1 MGVLV
6 VSLVL
11 LVSLC
16 GANGKEDDEEVSWGV
31 NEEGQRQEESDQ
43 TGRNEAGAS
52 NDKQTTNL
60 LDLWTELKELRD
72 IAMDQRVE
80 IAVTKRQVEEL
91 KRPSLGMLYMY
102 EWPKSHLYR
111 SQYDLF

>member
-1 MGVLV
+1 MRVLV

-16 GANGKEDDEEVSWGV
+16 GAHGKEDDEEVSWGV
-31 NEEGQRQEESDQ
+31 NGEGQSQEESDQ
-43 TGRNEAGAS
+43 AGRNEAGAS

-60 LDLWTELKELRD
+60 LNLCPELKELRD
-72 IAMDQRVE
+72 IVMDQ

-91 KRPSLGMLYMY
+91 KRPSLGMLCLY
-102 EWPKSHLYR
+102 EWPKSHLYC
-111 SQYDLF
+111 SQ